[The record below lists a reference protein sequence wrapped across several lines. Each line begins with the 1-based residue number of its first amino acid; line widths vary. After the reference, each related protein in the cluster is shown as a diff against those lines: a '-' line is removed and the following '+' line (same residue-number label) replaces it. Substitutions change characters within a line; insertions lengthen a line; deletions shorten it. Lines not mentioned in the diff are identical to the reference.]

1 MAFRV
6 SVLPNHLPGRLNPF
20 LVRATKGEFIEYNR
34 LVDFMAQGRTTVTR
48 IDILGVIE
56 LLAAELRRLLAD
68 GKSVKTPMGTF
79 SLLASGSMNSVD
91 DAFLPRDANSGHS
104 VRIHFRPTQS
114 FEQAVLGDLFILR
127 DDQNEEARPSIRE
140 VAAGE
145 EEGDG
150 NIRSGRVVQVKGR
163 KLAFDPKDPAQGLF
177 FIDTE
182 GRELRSPFYP
192 LILPSSVLGSVPSEL
207 PAGSYAL
214 AIRST
219 LAWKDLREDRVQGIV
234 ISV

>member
-1 MAFRV
+1 MAFRI
-6 SVLPNHLPGRLNPF
+6 SVLPNHLPGHQNPF
-20 LVRATKGEFIEYNR
+20 VVRASKVEFIEYDR
-34 LVDFMAQGRTTVTR
+34 FVDLMAQGRTTVTR
-48 IDILGVIE
+48 IDILGVME
-56 LLAAELRRLLAD
+56 LLSAELRRLLAD

-79 SLLASGSMNSVD
+79 SLLASGSMSSVD
-91 DAFLPRDANSGHS
+91 DAFLPRDAASGHG
-104 VRIHFRPTQS
+104 VRVHFRPTQS
-114 FEQAVLGDLFILR
+114 FEQAVLGDLSILR
-127 DDQNEEARPSIRE
+127 DDRNEEARPSIRA

-177 FIDTE
+177 FIDAE

-207 PAGSYAL
+207 PAGVYAL

-219 LAWKDLREDRVQGIV
+219 LSWKDLREDRVEGIV